1 MSVSTAP
8 RSRGRHTTRWAIS
21 GGSGF
26 LGLALARRL
35 AADGAGV
42 RSLDRV
48 PLDEPG
54 LEAFVGDIRSGP
66 DATRL
71 CHGADVLVHAAAAL
85 PIRGPT
91 RELRSVNVDGTAELL
106 RAARKA
112 GVRRIVVVSSAV
124 VYGLL
129 PAPVSEDAE
138 PQPIEPYGR
147 SKLEAERMAL
157 AEGAVV
163 LRPTA
168 FVGPGR
174 LGVFGILFRF
184 VSEGRRVYTLGPGR
198 NRYQLLDVD
207 DLVEAI
213 LLAAERP
220 VEGET
225 FNVGAAEPGTVR
237 DELEALI
244 RHAGTQSRVT
254 PLPARPARATLATLD
269 LLGLSPLSRWH
280 YASAD
285 RDVVFD
291 TSRARAL
298 LGWTPGYTNAEALAR
313 AYDSYVMVGER
324 QSPGRSHR
332 EPWRERALTVVRRLS

>member
-1 MSVSTAP
+1 MSVSRAP
-8 RSRGRHTTRWAIS
+8 RSRGRHTTTWAIS

-26 LGLALARRL
+26 LGLTLAHRL
-35 AADGAGV
+35 AADGASV

-48 PLDEPG
+48 PLGEPG
-54 LEAFVGDIRSGP
+54 VEAIVGDIRSSR
-66 DATRL
+66 DAARL

-85 PIRGPT
+85 PVRGSA
-91 RELRSVNVDGTAELL
+91 RELRSVNVHGTGVLL
-106 RAARKA
+106 RAAREA
-112 GVRRIVVVSSAV
+112 GVHRVVVASSAV

-138 PQPIEPYGR
+138 PQPIEQYGR
-147 SKLEAERMAL
+147 SKLAAERLAL
-157 AEGAVV
+157 AERAVV

-174 LGVFGILFRF
+174 LGVFGVLFRF

-213 LLAAERP
+213 LLASDRP

-225 FNVGAAEPGTVR
+225 FNLGAADPGTVR
-237 DELEALI
+237 DELEALV

-254 PLPARPARATLATLD
+254 PLPVRPARAALATLD

-285 RDVVFD
+285 RDVVLD
-291 TSRARAL
+291 TSRAQKL
-298 LGWTPGYTNAEALAR
+298 LGWTPGYTNADALTR
-313 AYDSYVMVGER
+313 AYDSYVIAGER
-324 QSPGRSHR
+324 RSPGQTHR

>member
-8 RSRGRHTTRWAIS
+8 RSRGRHSTRWAIS

-35 AADGAGV
+35 VADGAAV

-48 PLDEPG
+48 PLAEPG
-54 LEAFVGDIRSGP
+54 VEAFVGDIRSGP
-66 DATRL
+66 DAARL
-71 CHGADVLVHAAAAL
+71 CRKADVLVHAAAAL
-85 PIRGPT
+85 PVRGRA

-112 GVRRIVVVSSAV
+112 GVRRVVVVSSAV

-147 SKLEAERMAL
+147 SKLEAERLAL

-207 DLVEAI
+207 DLVDAI
-213 LLAAERP
+213 LLAPNRP
-220 VEGET
+220 VEGQT
-225 FNVGAAEPGTVR
+225 FNLGTAEPGTVR
-237 DELEALI
+237 DELEALV

-254 PLPARPARATLATLD
+254 PLPARPARAALAALD

-291 TSRARAL
+291 TSLAQAL
-298 LGWTPGYTNAEALAR
+298 LGWKPGHTNADALAR
-313 AYDSYVMVGER
+313 AYDSYVMTGER
-324 QSPGRSHR
+324 QSPGRTHR